1 MGVRGLFQGLRSLPL
16 GKYLKVKSKLL
27 YHLVT
32 VFDFL
37 RNRQTVFH
45 SGYTISHSHQ
55 QNTKFSTFLPTL
67 FCCYCCYGLL
77 LGAKWYLTITLF
89 CIFLMTLTG
98 GLLQNISLEFQ
109 LLLFFLPHSLLSS
122 HLAFLL
128 SLEVAG
134 PWHSLFSL
142 PGMLFSVA
150 PWLTSLR
157 SHHALPDTSKPHFL
171 LPCFSP

>member
-1 MGVRGLFQGLRSLPL
+1 MNGTAVTMGVRGLFQGLRSLPL

-77 LGAKWYLTITLF
+77 LGVKWYLTITLF

-98 GLLQNISLEFQ
+98 GLLQNISLDFNSCYSSC
-109 LLLFFLPHSLLSS
+109 LIHSCPATLPSS
-122 HLAFLL
+122 CPLKLQGL
-128 SLEVAG
+128 GIRCSRCLECSS
-134 PWHSLFSL
+134 PWL
-142 PGMLFSVA
+142 PG
-150 PWLTSLR
+150 
-157 SHHALPDTSKPHFL
+157 
-171 LPCFSP
+171 